1 MLGEQASQTDCAVF
15 GMLSQIHWQAC
26 GGASEKLY
34 KSKCYEGR
42 KVVNSKGFKLQS
54 VNNSQRSCTIVS
66 VKRFRRVSVRVHKQI
81 CCLRK

>member
-26 GGASEKLY
+26 GGESEKFY

-42 KVVNSKGFKLQS
+42 EVVNSKGFKLQS
-54 VNNSQRSCTIVS
+54 VKIIVRE
-66 VKRFRRVSVRVHKQI
+66 VVP
-81 CCLRK
+81 